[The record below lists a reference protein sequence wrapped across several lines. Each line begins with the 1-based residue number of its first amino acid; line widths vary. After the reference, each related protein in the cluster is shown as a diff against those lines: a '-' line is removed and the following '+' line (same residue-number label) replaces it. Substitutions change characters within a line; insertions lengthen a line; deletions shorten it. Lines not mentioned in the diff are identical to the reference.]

1 MNPFVPRLKRVEATL
16 WQVHISVHGGGW
28 RHLGAQW
35 RSIGACC
42 HCLEGWLLASQLG
55 TYVLGHSARGLDS
68 GCSEDYHPCQKAKS
82 CRLVAS
88 GHHCFRSVGDGI
100 LPFIGSLAHCPCSD
114 EALSSPLS
122 PLHMHSPSPS
132 ATADTHPSPASLLIV
147 FGCSGGFILASVG
160 QIQGWWVDER
170 SNMGYECRMVT
181 EGRKI
186 VSAWLHAVPLFFFV
200 SCHFLLSFFHGF

>member
-42 HCLEGWLLASQLG
+42 NCLEGWLLASQLG

-88 GHHCFRSVGDGI
+88 GHHCFRSVGTLFSISWRWDLAFHRLACP
-100 LPFIGSLAHCPCSD
+100 LPLLWWGTELSIVTTANALTVTRCYCRYSPIACQPSHCLRLLRWVYPC
-114 EALSSPLS
+114 
-122 PLHMHSPSPS
+122 
-132 ATADTHPSPASLLIV
+132 
-147 FGCSGGFILASVG
+147 
-160 QIQGWWVDER
+160 
-170 SNMGYECRMVT
+170 
-181 EGRKI
+181 
-186 VSAWLHAVPLFFFV
+186 
-200 SCHFLLSFFHGF
+200 